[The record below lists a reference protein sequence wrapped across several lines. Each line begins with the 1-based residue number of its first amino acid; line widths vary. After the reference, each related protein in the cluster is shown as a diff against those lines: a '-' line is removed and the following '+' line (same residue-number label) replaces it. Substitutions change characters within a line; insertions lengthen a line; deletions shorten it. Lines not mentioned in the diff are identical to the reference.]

1 MARPMITVTMW
12 HDPDCPKSAK
22 ALAAL
27 KEFPVE
33 VLLRPILQQPPTV
46 EELRGALAML
56 QATPQALLR
65 KREPMAKELGLDHA
79 PDDEL
84 LEALV
89 TYPSL
94 WEGFGNA
101 LLEAIYFKKPVLVNR
116 YAIFARD
123 IEPKG
128 FRIPTMSGVVTRKEV
143 EEVRLLLED
152 EDHRRR
158 TVDHNYEL
166 ANRFFSYQVAQRKLG
181 SLIANIAGD
190 QPLD

>member
-1 MARPMITVTMW
+1 MITVTMW

-94 WEGFGNA
+94 IERPLVFRDARAVLGKPPIRVLEILRPATIGAHIPEA
-101 LLEAIYFKKPVLVNR
+101 LQRF
-116 YAIFARD
+116 
-123 IEPKG
+123 
-128 FRIPTMSGVVTRKEV
+128 MS
-143 EEVRLLLED
+143 
-152 EDHRRR
+152 
-158 TVDHNYEL
+158 N
-166 ANRFFSYQVAQRKLG
+166 
-181 SLIANIAGD
+181 
-190 QPLD
+190 QPAP